1 VHPKSAQDV
10 LTAASLVLE
19 RLQEEHAPMPVPRS
33 ETRLVR
39 CCYNPKLPRL
49 PSFFTFFM
57 YVMYISIF
65 LHMLMYKDI

>member
-1 VHPKSAQDV
+1 
-10 LTAASLVLE
+10 
-19 RLQEEHAPMPVPRS
+19 MPVPRS

-49 PSFFTFFM
+49 PSFFAFFM